1 LFEPVH
7 GSAPDIAGQGKANP
21 VGAIASAA
29 MLLTDGLGLH
39 EEAAVVTRAIEG
51 ALASGLRTAD
61 FWPPAGGTASV
72 RDKARLVST
81 NEFADAIVE
90 GLAG

>member
-1 LFEPVH
+1 
-7 GSAPDIAGQGKANP
+7 
-21 VGAIASAA
+21 
-29 MLLTDGLGLH
+29 M
-39 EEAAVVTRAIEG
+39 
-51 ALASGLRTAD
+51 
-61 FWPPAGGTASV
+61 PPAGGTASV